1 MEQTFCSIP
10 GPHDTAL
17 FADIPTVDSLLKQVD
32 QLQEAVDYD
41 TLERLEEENEML
53 EQSVKRGRQRLLSVA
68 NVLREA
74 YEAYVVLNAYLQ
86 NFEQDAEAIDAEWAA
101 FLPIGAI
108 QNAGPEDRIR
118 ALISN

>member
-1 MEQTFCSIP
+1 MEQTFYSIP

-41 TLERLEEENEML
+41 ALERLEEENEML

-86 NFEQDAEAIDAEWAA
+86 DFEQDAEAIDAEWAA

>member
-1 MEQTFCSIP
+1 MEQTFSSIP

>member
-1 MEQTFCSIP
+1 MEHTLWSIP
-10 GPHDTAL
+10 GAHDAAL

-32 QLQEAVDYD
+32 QLQDAVDYD

-86 NFEQDAEAIDAEWAA
+86 NFEQDAEAIDVEWAA

-108 QNAGPEDRIR
+108 QNAGLEDRIR